1 MPEFFIRLLNQRHI
15 KRDDDKHEEFDKKH
29 RRIPDKYS
37 KDKIEREE
45 KKLRLQYCGH
55 L

>member
-1 MPEFFIRLLNQRHI
+1 MPELSIRLLNQGHVEC
-15 KRDDDKHEEFDKKH
+15 DDDKHEEFDKKH
-29 RRIPDKYS
+29 RRILNKYS

-45 KKLRLQYCGH
+45 KKFCLQYCGH